1 MNAHLDPQLK
11 RVLQQVKSLLD
22 NLGNDLQSVDTKTP
36 DLGATLA
43 ANSTPVV
50 FASDQFVPA
59 GAVPTFNPFPVAGLD
74 DAGKKQYLPIRT
86 LSSGGFANAVVMP
99 KDVGRNSTNYF
110 MKAQTLSSATDTL
123 QSLAGYKSGAEVAGT
138 TTPAVV
144 TKGKTYRINHIVVT
158 YVTVSTVGSVIV
170 SLRANT
176 GGLVSITSPVVNSW
190 QVGGSTSS
198 VGTTQTIVIPF
209 PDGLEFE
216 AGTGIG
222 LSVKGFASAG
232 AVAAVG
238 YVKASISGFEY

>member
-1 MNAHLDPQLK
+1 MNSHLDPQLK

-36 DLGATLA
+36 TLGATLA

-86 LSSGGFANAVVMP
+86 LSAGGFANAVVMP
-99 KDVGRNSTNYF
+99 KDIGRNRTDYF
-110 MKAQTLSSATDTL
+110 MQAQTLSSATDTL
-123 QSLAGYKSGAEVAGT
+123 QSLVGYKGGAAVAAT
-138 TTPAVV
+138 ATPAVV
-144 TKGKTYRINHIVVT
+144 TAGKTYRINHIVVT

-176 GGLVSITSPVVNSW
+176 GGLVSITSPVVDSW

-209 PDGLEFE
+209 SNGLEFA

-222 LSVKGFASAG
+222 LSVQGFASAG
-232 AVAAVG
+232 AVADVG

>member
-1 MNAHLDPQLK
+1 MNSHLDPQLK

-36 DLGATLA
+36 TLGATLA

-86 LSSGGFANAVVMP
+86 LSAGGFANAVVMP
-99 KDVGRNSTNYF
+99 KDIGRNHTDYF
-110 MKAQTLSSATDTL
+110 MQAQTLSSATDTL
-123 QSLAGYKSGAEVAGT
+123 QSLVGYKSGGQVAAT

-144 TKGKTYRINHIVVT
+144 TAGKTYRINHITVT
-158 YVTVSTVGSVIV
+158 YVTVSTVGSIIV
-170 SLRANT
+170 SLRADK

-209 PDGLEFE
+209 PDGLEFP

-222 LSVKGFASAG
+222 VSVRGFASAG
-232 AVAAVG
+232 AAAAVG
-238 YVKASISGFEY
+238 YAKVSISGFEY